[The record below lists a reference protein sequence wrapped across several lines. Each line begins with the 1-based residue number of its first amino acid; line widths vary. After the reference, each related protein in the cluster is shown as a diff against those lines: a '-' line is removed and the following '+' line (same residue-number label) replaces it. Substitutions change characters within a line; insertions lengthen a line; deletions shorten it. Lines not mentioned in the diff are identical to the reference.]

1 MAFAPGVVRWGR
13 PSWHPGGR
21 PAGDGMGT
29 PRRLEPFENL
39 ITAGTGEGYRRID
52 VDGDRYS
59 DVDER
64 LVTPRAARRE
74 RGTRLDAGRRVR

>member
-1 MAFAPGVVRWGR
+1 MAFAPGGVRWRR
-13 PSWHPGGR
+13 PSRHPDGR

-39 ITAGTGEGYRRID
+39 ITAGTEEGYRRLD
-52 VDGDRYS
+52 VDGARYS

-64 LVTPRAARRE
+64 LVTPGAARRE
-74 RGTRLDAGRRVR
+74 RGTRLEAGRRGR